1 MMDFKLWKKINANL
15 LLQPARLSFITEEEI
30 KTFHEKQKLKQFMTT
45 EPVLQTILKG
55 TQHTKKKE
63 KYNQENMEKINLT
76 NE

>member
-1 MMDFKLWKKINANL
+1 
-15 LLQPARLSFITEEEI
+15 
-30 KTFHEKQKLKQFMTT
+30 MTT